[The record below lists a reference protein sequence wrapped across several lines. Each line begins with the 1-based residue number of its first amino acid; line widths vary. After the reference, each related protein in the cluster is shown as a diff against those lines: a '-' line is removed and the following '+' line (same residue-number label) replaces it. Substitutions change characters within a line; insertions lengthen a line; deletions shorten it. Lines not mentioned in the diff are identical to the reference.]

1 MEVLTPPVEKPPNK
15 NKLDLSKMNERK
27 PEEKKNFNSLAMKL
41 VKPPEKTEKKP
52 VEKKVEL
59 NGSNVTTASKP
70 QAKPASK
77 VNDIMDLDFLSLS

>member
-1 MEVLTPPVEKPPNK
+1 
-15 NKLDLSKMNERK
+15 
-27 PEEKKNFNSLAMKL
+27 MKL